1 MRKDEY
7 IICAAI
13 WFDDDVD
20 RDLPEI
26 EGKTG
31 YVIAG
36 RRHHNCFHIAHIL
49 TSGGLRKDL
58 PLKEVQGFL
67 TNKNRFVNRIEAADI
82 AYKAGQIDQ
91 PTTHPR
97 GLYSEDLY

>member
-13 WFDDDVD
+13 WFDDEID
-20 RDLPEI
+20 RQLPEI
-26 EGKTG
+26 ESNTG

-36 RRHHNCFHIAHIL
+36 RRHHNCFFTASVL
-49 TSGGLRKDL
+49 SEGGRICL

-67 TNKNRFVNRIEAADI
+67 TNKNRFVDRKEAAEI

-91 PTTHPR
+91 PTTHPI
-97 GLYSEDLY
+97 GLFSEDLY